1 MQKRVE
7 NIIKSVS
14 KEHSI
19 PEYVA
24 KAIVESQFQC
34 AREAMSKGESG
45 VPSTFLNVRLRHI
58 GILVARKRRINKLH
72 AAKVAK
78 NKN

>member
-7 NIIKSVS
+7 NIIKDVA

-45 VPSTFLNVRLRHI
+45 IPGTFLNVRLRHL
-58 GILVARKRRINKLH
+58 GILVARSRRINKLH
-72 AAKVAK
+72 AARIAK
-78 NKN
+78 QNK